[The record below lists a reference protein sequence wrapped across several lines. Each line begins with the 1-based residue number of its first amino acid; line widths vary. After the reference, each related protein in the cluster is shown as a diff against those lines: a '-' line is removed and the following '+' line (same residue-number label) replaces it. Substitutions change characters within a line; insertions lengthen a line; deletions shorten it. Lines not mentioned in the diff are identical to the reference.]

1 MRNVLL
7 AVLALVLVAACS
19 TSKAATFTLKSASVD
34 ATYYCPGGA
43 NNAAYDLHA
52 TVNVH
57 NGTSK
62 AVTIDAVTAQ
72 MTVASIKGSWLEKVG
87 ERYSADAVK
96 FAPATVAAGE
106 DSSVKLTIPSA
117 CTSGKYGS
125 GNSSSAD
132 YKVTVHLTTSAGTF
146 TITAANQH
154 EIAAD

>member
-7 AVLALVLVAACS
+7 VALALVLVGACS
-19 TSKAATFTLKSASVD
+19 TSRPATFTLNSASVD
-34 ATYYCPGGA
+34 TAYFCPGGT

-87 ERYSADAVK
+87 DRYSADEVK
-96 FAPATVAAGE
+96 FEPATVAAGG

-117 CTSGKYGS
+117 CTSGKYGT
-125 GNSSSAD
+125 GTSSSAY

-154 EIAAD
+154 EIVAD